1 VLAPD
6 EDAVAQYKNG
16 AWTAMPS
23 SQKEKRRSWAMAAG
37 RSSGKEGYKFGDV
50 TRTFV
55 GAVRGRSGRDWRAAG
70 RRSTGGE
77 GYKFGD
83 LTRVAVSNLF
93 GDKHKKHTMPRPE
106 PLLCSTAEL
115 HQNGAGT
122 QGSLLDG
129 VWVVFFNAAYAVGR
143 LALLA
148 GELTIDEVESL
159 EPSVLLGLPALAML
173 ECAIRS
179 AAVAKD
185 DKLITFDGKKV
196 GLAAIRALGSFD
208 SALFVGR
215 RREAAA
221 EALGVFVDLVALSS
235 HVGGCRLS
243 TAGLVSLRARAL
255 AADGEAGA
263 RLAPDEDRE
272 VNRLVALAQALG
284 IGMSR
289 IELYKHSFGRV
300 LRALGEEQRH
310 EDDMLKMMEDQVP
323 SSRMTV

>member
-1 VLAPD
+1 MV
-6 EDAVAQYKNG
+6 QYNDG

-23 SQKEKRRSWAMAAG
+23 SQKEERRSWAKAAG

-55 GAVRGRSGRDWRAAG
+55 R
-70 RRSTGGE
+70 
-77 GYKFGD
+77 D
-83 LTRVAVSNLF
+83 LTRVSVSNLF

-106 PLLCSTAEL
+106 PLLRSTAEL

-129 VWVVFFNAAYAVGR
+129 VWVGFFNAAYAVGR

-159 EPSVLLGLPALAML
+159 EPSVMLGLPALSML

-185 DKLITFDGKKV
+185 NKLITFDGKKV
-196 GLAAIRALGSFD
+196 SLAAITALGSVD
-208 SALFVGR
+208 SALGAGR
-215 RREAAA
+215 RRAAAA

-235 HVGGCRLS
+235 HVGECRLS
-243 TAGLVSLRARAL
+243 PAGLVSLRARAL
-255 AADGEAGA
+255 ATDGEAGL

-272 VNRLVALAQALG
+272 VNRLVARAQALG

-310 EDDMLKMMEDQVP
+310 EDDMLKMMETCERFVRRP